1 MEEKT
6 LKVEIE
12 LHVVGDGRTFLNFWN
27 WKNGDD
33 VIAELKNG
41 KLYLHEYKDDEDGKD
56 DMKDEDYENYTET
69 EVSLDEFVNKVKT
82 KF

>member
-1 MEEKT
+1 MEEKR
-6 LKVEIE
+6 LKAEIE

-27 WKNGDD
+27 WQNGDD

-41 KLYLHEYKDDEDGKD
+41 KLYISDEDEK
-56 DMKDEDYENYTET
+56 ESEL
-69 EVSLDEFVNKVKT
+69 SLDEFVNKVKS